1 MAQEKQKVE
10 KQPAAKTVETTTKAP
25 AKKRKTLPK
34 IDKEKLKVKVP
45 ILKIYKK
52 LRSNYCANF
61 SQIKYFT
68 ILDKGLVNIDK
79 IEDKKDEKHVQEAE
93 QVVQQHQSK
102 KKKIL
107 NWVLFAFNIVFI
119 AVFIFMQG
127 KQGLVAPSEDLAASW
142 WFLFI
147 ALGLS
152 VAWVLVDTARFYV
165 LIRKATNCH
174 RPMLAYKISALGKY
188 YDIITPFSTG
198 GQPFQ
203 IFYSNKYG
211 IKGGQSV
218 SIVMS
223 KYMFQQIAYFILTT
237 VVLFSNLA
245 VSTTAVGAGETVFTV
260 MCWIGYIITAVLILG
275 VCLIMLNRKVG
286 VGIVVFFLK
295 LFCKLFKKDYN
306 KLFRKVMRTVT
317 SWQHTMRRYRKSPFI
332 WIFNI
337 LASLAFFLIQYSIPF
352 FIYCAFEG
360 FHPEVWYRI
369 LTITIMVDLSA
380 SFNPLPGG
388 TGVSELSFDALFRS
402 LFEGSTLWAMLIWR
416 ILTLYIYLLQGV
428 GMLVYDYTIGN
439 RRLKKN
445 KEKWLISSMS
455 KENRIKYIES
465 QSNRATQQKQ

>member
-1 MAQEKQKVE
+1 MSQSTQGK
-10 KQPAAKTVETTTKAP
+10 TTTK
-25 AKKRKTLPK
+25 KRTPLPK
-34 IDKEKLKVKVP
+34 IDKDKLKVRVP

-61 SQIKYFT
+61 SQTKYFT
-68 ILDKGLVNIDK
+68 ILDKGLSNIHK
-79 IEDKKDEKHVQEAE
+79 LEEKLDEKHVQEAE

-102 KKKIL
+102 KKKIF
-107 NWVLFAFNIVFI
+107 NWILVGFNVVFI
-119 AVFIFMQG
+119 AVFVFMQMQ
-127 KQGLVAPSEDLAASW
+127 QGIAAPAEKISANW

-147 ALGLS
+147 ALGFS
-152 VAWVLVDTARFYV
+152 VLWVVVDTARFYV
-165 LIRKATNCH
+165 LIHKATSCH
-174 RPMLAYKISALGKY
+174 RPTLAYKISAFGKY

-245 VSTTAVGAGETVFTV
+245 VSTSGAGTTGGAVFTV

-275 VCLIMLNRKVG
+275 VCLIMLNKKVG

-295 LFCKLFKKDYN
+295 LFCKLFKRDYN
-306 KLFRKVMRTVT
+306 KQFRKVMRTVT
-317 SWQHTMRRYRKSPFI
+317 TWQRTMRRYRKSPFI

-369 LTITIMVDLSA
+369 VTITIMVDLSA

-402 LFEGSTLWAMLIWR
+402 LFHGSTIWAMLIWR
-416 ILTLYIYLLQGV
+416 ILTLYIYLAQGLF
-428 GMLVYDYTIGN
+428 MLGYDYTIGN

-445 KEKWLISSMS
+445 KEMWIVSSMS
-455 KENRIKYIES
+455 KQNRIKYLKS
-465 QSNRATQQKQ
+465 QSDKAGK